1 MHVPLSPLTATSC
14 TLREEIDL
22 QPGTDTA
29 LSHAAPNQAPGSQQ
43 QTEQSTAPSKL
54 HPQRLTAR
62 ANRENKPAPPRGR
75 SGSRCEEAQA
85 AAPRT
90 KEPRAALPRRPPLA
104 LGAARKQSASHS
116 PRPAPHGAPRP
127 LTAAL
132 PAGGSGLPVPPRP
145 RPAAE
150 PPTPA
155 ALLPPLSGCPP
166 SSAINPGV
174 RALVTPGRERRA

>member
-62 ANRENKPAPPRGR
+62 ANRENKPAP
-75 SGSRCEEAQA
+75 
-85 AAPRT
+85 
-90 KEPRAALPRRPPLA
+90 
-104 LGAARKQSASHS
+104 LGAAAGAAVSRHRQRPLAQRLRHAG
-116 PRPAPHGAPRP
+116 PRLLSGLPKAERAPQPPPAPHGAPRP

-174 RALVTPGRERRA
+174 RAPVTPGRERRA